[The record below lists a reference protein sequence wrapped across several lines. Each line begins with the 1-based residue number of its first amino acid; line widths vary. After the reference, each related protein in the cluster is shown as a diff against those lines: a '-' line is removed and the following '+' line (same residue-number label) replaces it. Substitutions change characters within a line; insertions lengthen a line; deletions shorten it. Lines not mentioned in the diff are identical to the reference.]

1 MPSAN
6 ANFLIDPTDYAMIAG
21 TVVDSG
27 RGVFVIE
34 DNRILWR
41 WIIQS
46 SFVGNSTVILG
57 DFSYLMLGFFGTT
70 DLVIDPFSSASSAI
84 TKITTNSF
92 FYVAM
97 RQPEAFCK
105 IDL

>member
-1 MPSAN
+1 M
-6 ANFLIDPTDYAMIAG
+6 
-21 TVVDSG
+21 
-27 RGVFVIE
+27 IE

-57 DFSYLMLGFFGTT
+57 DFYYLMLGFFGTT

-84 TKITTNSF
+84 AKITTHLF
-92 FYVAM
+92 FYVAE

-105 IDL
+105 INMS